1 MAITIPSGKLKL
13 TKVDDFIAAA
23 PDGAPASPVDAIPK
37 TLKAKRGN
45 QRSQISV
52 VLADELI
59 TRIDEAAAN
68 QYMSR
73 SAFITMALNRWLDR
87 ST

>member
-1 MAITIPSGKLKL
+1 MAITIPKPSLRP
-13 TKVDDFIAAA
+13 TKPEDFIAAA
-23 PDGAPASPVDAIPK
+23 PDAVVDPLEPTSPK
-37 TLKAKRGN
+37 TLKAKRGTH
-45 QRSQISV
+45 RSQVSV

-59 TRIDEAAAN
+59 TRIDEASAR

-73 SAFITMALNRWLDR
+73 SAFITMALNRWLDQ

>member
-1 MAITIPSGKLKL
+1 MAITIPNPKLKL
-13 TKVDDFIAAA
+13 AKADTFIAAA
-23 PDGAPASPVDAIPK
+23 PDAVSASSDPPPPT
-37 TLKAKRGN
+37 TLKTKRGTR
-45 QRSQISV
+45 RSQVSV

-59 TRIDEAAAN
+59 TRIDAAAAH

-87 ST
+87 TT